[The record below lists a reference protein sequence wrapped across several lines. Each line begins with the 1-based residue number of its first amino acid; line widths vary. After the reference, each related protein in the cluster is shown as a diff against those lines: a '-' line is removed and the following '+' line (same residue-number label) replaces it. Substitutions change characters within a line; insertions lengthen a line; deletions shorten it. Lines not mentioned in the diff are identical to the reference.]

1 MILVITVLF
10 SLFYLFQINKMTY
23 ALCESRE
30 IPEEKQPKIYRTV
43 NILITILIL
52 SFFRRNSII
61 NDKEK
66 SIIPFLGKWTFFI
79 VDALIANALAFVF

>member
-1 MILVITVLF
+1 MDLILIITVLF

-23 ALCESRE
+23 ALCQTRE

-52 SFFRRNSII
+52 SFYLEVLL
-61 NDKEK
+61 K
-66 SIIPFLGKWTFFI
+66 
-79 VDALIANALAFVF
+79 V

>member
-1 MILVITVLF
+1 MILIITVLF

-43 NILITILIL
+43 NVLVTILIL
-52 SFFRRNSII
+52 SFYVEILL
-61 NDKEK
+61 K
-66 SIIPFLGKWTFFI
+66 
-79 VDALIANALAFVF
+79 A